1 MCVYRLIFIA
11 VVVAIVVV
19 VLDDETVQNGR
30 ERDRERETVLKIL
43 KYLWEEPVARVMKIF
58 QLNRKI
64 HKIIIV

>member
-19 VLDDETVQNGR
+19 VLDDETVQNER
-30 ERDRERETVLKIL
+30 ERDRGRETVLKIL

>member
-11 VVVAIVVV
+11 VVVAIVAV
-19 VLDDETVQNGR
+19 VLDDETVQNER

-58 QLNRKI
+58 Q
-64 HKIIIV
+64 